1 MVLSMDGY
9 PPGAAVGGRRIP
21 AGAPPSQCGK
31 RNVDLS
37 AGSVAECGIEGSA
50 LVSGW
55 LFDLYPAKG
64 GMVLWVVDEAGGSH
78 RLTEA
83 FEPVFFAAVGR
94 RDLAGLG
101 RALGAGGAGGP
112 GPPPGV
118 GAGPADRRPGLRP
131 GRSRGAA
138 PPPAPYRRLHRG
150 HLLRLRPAAGPAVQ
164 PPPQG
169 LPP

>member
-31 RNVDLS
+31 RNADLS

-64 GMVLWVVDEAGGSH
+64 GMVLWVVDEAGG
-78 RLTEA
+78 E
-83 FEPVFFAAVGR
+83 
-94 RDLAGLG
+94 
-101 RALGAGGAGGP
+101 
-112 GPPPGV
+112 
-118 GAGPADRRPGLRP
+118 
-131 GRSRGAA
+131 A

-169 LPP
+169 LPPGPRHGRARW